1 MADNFLERRREEYE
15 LKKKY
20 YLTGKKY
27 PKKKLHRKLEEPED
41 EAL

>member
-1 MADNFLERRREEYE
+1 MADNFLEKHREEYE

-20 YLTGKKY
+20 YLNGKKF
-27 PKKKLHRKLEEPED
+27 PKKTYRKLERPED